1 MLKVDNLT
9 FEVNEEG
16 RKRCLVN
23 HISFEVKDGEML
35 VITGPNGGG
44 KSTLA
49 KVLAGIEDA
58 NGGEIF
64 LDEENI
70 TGYDID
76 HRANAGI
83 GYAFQQPPRFK
94 GMTVKKML
102 SLAAGK
108 ELTEAESCKLLS
120 AVGLCSADYL
130 NRQMDGTL
138 SGGEMKRLEIA
149 TVLAKPHKVSIFDE
163 PEAGI
168 DLWSFS
174 MLIRRFEEIHKEKKE
189 CLILISHQE
198 RIIQMADKI
207 MVMYAGMVIEYAT
220 AREIFK
226 DPKHPYTKGLLA
238 SIPRKDKDIDRLY
251 TIEGTVPSLT
261 SMPKGCR
268 FCDRCTR
275 AMEKCRNE
283 QPPMYQFGERS
294 VRCFLYEAK
303 GGVSHER

>member
-94 GMTVKKML
+94 GMTVERFL
-102 SLAAGK
+102 NLAAGEK
-108 ELTEAESCKLLS
+108 LSEDTCCNLLS
-120 AVGLCSADYL
+120 RVGLCAKEYL
-130 NRQMDGTL
+130 RREIDATL

-149 TVLAKPHKVSIFDE
+149 SVLAKPHKLCIFDE
-163 PEAGI
+163 PEEGI

-174 MLIRRFEEIHKEKKE
+174 MLVKQFEQLHKEKKE
-189 CLILISHQE
+189 TLILISHQE
-198 RIIQMADKI
+198 RIIRMADRI
-207 MVMYAGMVIEYAT
+207 MVIRDGKVAALG
-220 AREIFK
+220 
-226 DPKHPYTKGLLA
+226 TKEEVYPML
-238 SIPRKDKDIDRLY
+238 
-251 TIEGTVPSLT
+251 
-261 SMPKGCR
+261 
-268 FCDRCTR
+268 
-275 AMEKCRNE
+275 MESNLPTECEKLR
-283 QPPMYQFGERS
+283 
-294 VRCFLYEAK
+294 
-303 GGVSHER
+303 

>member
-174 MLIRRFEEIHKEKKE
+174 MQIRRFE
-189 CLILISHQE
+189 
-198 RIIQMADKI
+198 
-207 MVMYAGMVIEYAT
+207 
-220 AREIFK
+220 
-226 DPKHPYTKGLLA
+226 
-238 SIPRKDKDIDRLY
+238 
-251 TIEGTVPSLT
+251 
-261 SMPKGCR
+261 
-268 FCDRCTR
+268 
-275 AMEKCRNE
+275 
-283 QPPMYQFGERS
+283 
-294 VRCFLYEAK
+294 
-303 GGVSHER
+303 

>member
-168 DLWSFS
+168 DLWSFAR
-174 MLIRRFEEIHKEKKE
+174 LTETFEQIHAAGSATM
-189 CLILISHQE
+189 IIISHQE
-198 RIIQMADKI
+198 RIISLADE
-207 MVMYAGMVIEYAT
+207 VIVVGDGAIRHRGS
-220 AREIFK
+220 AQEILPQILS
-226 DPKHPYTKGLLA
+226 DTLGACPVL
-238 SIPRKDKDIDRLY
+238 S
-251 TIEGTVPSLT
+251 
-261 SMPKGCR
+261 
-268 FCDRCTR
+268 
-275 AMEKCRNE
+275 
-283 QPPMYQFGERS
+283 
-294 VRCFLYEAK
+294 K
-303 GGVSHER
+303 GGAAQ

>member
-168 DLWSFS
+168 DLWSFNH
-174 MLIRRFEEIHKEKKE
+174 LIAVFQKLRQRTRGTS
-189 CLILISHQE
+189 LIISHQE
-198 RIIQMADKI
+198 RILDIADEI
-207 MVMYAGMVIEYAT
+207 VVLAAGRIA
-220 AREIFK
+220 ARGSK
-226 DPKHPYTKGLLA
+226 DEVLPKLLETG
-238 SIPRKDKDIDRLY
+238 SSVNFC
-251 TIEGTVPSLT
+251 EG
-261 SMPKGCR
+261 R
-268 FCDRCTR
+268 
-275 AMEKCRNE
+275 ME
-283 QPPMYQFGERS
+283 
-294 VRCFLYEAK
+294 VR
-303 GGVSHER
+303 G